1 MELNDLDLHSSQLHG
16 DLLPLLLGR
25 VFHVTWRNVCEQ
37 ILADGEIRTNTEGQ
51 LPSVFGSTNS
61 FFRNR
66 GCISFF
72 DYRATCPEQIEDA
85 IGKCSP
91 YNLPSA
97 DPKLLHA
104 PNIAFL
110 FLSWAAYDRLI
121 PWTRWEEEKAY
132 SEKVVLY
139 VEAGYPG
146 PVPITLI
153 EKILRVNIDYP
164 RDSIAAILD
173 RARLRQAGIP
183 PSARS
188 LSGEE

>member
-1 MELNDLDLHSSQLHG
+1 MERSAPTPKDSSPRFSDQ
-16 DLLPLLLGR
+16 P
-25 VFHVTWRNVCEQ
+25 
-37 ILADGEIRTNTEGQ
+37 IR
-51 LPSVFGSTNS
+51 
-61 FFRNR
+61 FFV
-66 GCISFF
+66 IAAASPFF
-72 DYRATCPEQIEDA
+72 DYRSACPKQIEDA

-97 DPKLLHA
+97 DPELLHA

-110 FLSWAAYDRLI
+110 FLSRAAYDRLI
-121 PWTRWEEEKAY
+121 PWTRWEEEKPY
-132 SEKVVLY
+132 SEKVVPC
-139 VEAGYPG
+139 VEAGYPD

-164 RDSIAAILD
+164 RDSIAAILH

-183 PSARS
+183 PSTRS